1 MSLMDQNILSE
12 RNKQD
17 MEKVKKII
25 ADNNMKWTWESI
37 YNVVFIEETDWDT
50 LRFYDGKLHNI
61 IVLIMA
67 GLNEADRSKEKAF
80 DILTQASEQGI
91 SPQRLHKF
99 LYEVLQERHFFM
111 DTPEMEAMQNMI
123 EADNQDMVVLQNLMS
138 SLIWKI
144 ASQETLQEV
153 KGLTGSAENNSTK
166 Q

>member
-67 GLNEADRSKEKAF
+67 GLDETDRSKEKAF
-80 DILTQASEQGI
+80 NILTQASEQGI

-111 DTPEMEAMQNMI
+111 DTPEMEAMKNMI